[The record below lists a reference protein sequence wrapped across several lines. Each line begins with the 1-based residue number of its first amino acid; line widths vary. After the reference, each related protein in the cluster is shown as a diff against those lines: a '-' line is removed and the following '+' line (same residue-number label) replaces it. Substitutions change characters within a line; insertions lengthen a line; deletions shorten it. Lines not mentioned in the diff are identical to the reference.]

1 MNFEHMKYIVSI
13 SKNKTIS
20 AASRELFVSQPYL
33 SSMLSRLEK
42 ELGFSMFLRTRKGL
56 VLTEEG
62 KEVLESA
69 EIILQEYDKIQGISK
84 KRNEH
89 PLKCCGYYSSF
100 LMKTFLKY
108 RMEMCGF
115 PGDQYLEMGNEE
127 LIRSVSEGQSDLG
140 ILVYDGNKKEKYIH
154 MVEKKDC
161 IYKDFYKDIPIYIL
175 CGINHPFA
183 KKDEISL
190 SEIKKQSIVC
200 YEDSLSRQYLK
211 IFHLEKKEDLLYVS
225 DRSGLLDAI
234 SMGNYVAL
242 MTHVE
247 YKCHQEDGRSIVLV
261 PIKECP
267 SFLDMS
273 IIMRRTYHMS
283 NREKNFI
290 HYMRSEF
297 EKEMISVNHF

>member
-1 MNFEHMKYIVSI
+1 MNFEHMKCIVSI

-69 EIILQEYDKIQGISK
+69 EIILQEYDKIQRISK

-108 RMEMCGF
+108 RMGMGGF
-115 PGDQYLEMGNEE
+115 PGDRYLEMGNEE
-127 LIRSVSEGQSDLG
+127 LIRSVSEGQNDLG
-140 ILVYDGNKKEKYIH
+140 IIVYDSNKKEKYIQ

-161 IYKDFYKDIPIYIL
+161 ICKEFYKDIPIYIL

-183 KKDEISL
+183 KEDEISL
-190 SEIKKQSIVC
+190 SEVEKQSIVC
-200 YEDSLSRQYLK
+200 YDDPPSSQYLK

-225 DRSGLLDAI
+225 NRSGLLDAI
-234 SMGNYVAL
+234 CTGNYLAL
-242 MTHVE
+242 MTRVE
-247 YKCHQEDGRSIVLV
+247 CKSHQEDGRSIAFV

-267 SFLDMS
+267 SLLDMS
-273 IIMRRTYHMS
+273 VIMRRTYHMNS
-283 NREKNFI
+283 REKSFI
-290 HYMRSEF
+290 YYLWSEF
-297 EKEMISVNHF
+297 EKEMMS